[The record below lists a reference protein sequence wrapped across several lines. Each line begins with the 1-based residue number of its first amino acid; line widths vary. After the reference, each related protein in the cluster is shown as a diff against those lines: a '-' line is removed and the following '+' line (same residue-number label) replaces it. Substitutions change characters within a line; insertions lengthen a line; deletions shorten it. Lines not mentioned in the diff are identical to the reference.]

1 MRKSEKNKMTFEEAL
16 ARLEEATSKLERG
29 ELALADLLKTF
40 ETGMEYVE
48 ICQSRLAAA
57 EDAVDKVLKKEENTL
72 VEMPLVLGEEAD
84 V

>member
-16 ARLEEATSKLERG
+16 ARLEEATSELERG

-48 ICQSRLAAA
+48 ICQSRLANA

-72 VEMPLVLGEEAD
+72 TEMPLVLGEEAD